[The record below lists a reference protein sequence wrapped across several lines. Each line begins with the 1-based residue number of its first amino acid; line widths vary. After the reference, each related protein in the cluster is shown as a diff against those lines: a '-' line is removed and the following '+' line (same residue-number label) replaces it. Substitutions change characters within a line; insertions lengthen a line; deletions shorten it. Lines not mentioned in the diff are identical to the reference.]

1 MTHFADI
8 LACAT
13 CMGAPGH
20 QNTVAAGQAIVV
32 MLWIL
37 LGMAILLAA
46 FVYRLVSRARRY
58 AREHPVPGEEPPAPS
73 ASSR

>member
-1 MTHFADI
+1 MSTFAI

-20 QNTVAAGQAIVV
+20 QTNIAAGNAIVV

-37 LGMAILLAA
+37 VGLGLMFGAFAFKIARHAA
-46 FVYRLVSRARRY
+46 RH
-58 AREHPVPGEEPPAPS
+58 AREHGIPGEPQ
-73 ASSR
+73 

>member
-1 MTHFADI
+1 MILPSI

-20 QNTVAAGQAIVV
+20 QTNIAAGNAIVV

-37 LGMAILLAA
+37 LAMAFLFAW
-46 FVYRLVSRARRY
+46 FVITLARRAARH
-58 AREHPVPGEEPPAPS
+58 AREHGIPGEPDSHGAP
-73 ASSR
+73 

>member
-1 MTHFADI
+1 MNSLAST

-20 QNTVAAGQAIVV
+20 QNTVATGQAIVV

-46 FVYRLVSRARRY
+46 FIYRLASRAKRY
-58 AREHPVPGEEPPAPS
+58 ARENPIPSDPPPGTPPG
-73 ASSR
+73 